1 RRQSVT
7 NDDLLERAR
16 VAKDGV
22 KFARLWE
29 GNWKEN
35 YTSQSEADLAL
46 CMKLAFW
53 TDRDA
58 GRIDT
63 LFRRSGLMWEKWERK
78 DYREATIA
86 KAIEQTTETWKP
98 RGADQRSWIVPIDA
112 DRVTPTLELLN
123 ACAVF
128 GGRIQFTAVKRR
140 GPMIV
145 AEFGD
150 GAEAIG
156 LAMTPLAFFAREQ
169 AFLGEETQFFIQR
182 PPRREIK
189 ADGAPAV
196 KWILRLAGTDR
207 ISSTDSLRKESRQTI
222 YTPGK
227 GAGQPDP
234 TAD

>member
-1 RRQSVT
+1 RISGSGTIAERTAELRRIHARLFPPKQKPQQQRRQSVT
-7 NDDLLERAR
+7 DDDLLERAR

-63 LFRRSGLMWEKWERK
+63 LFRRSGLMREKWERK

-86 KAIEQTTETWKP
+86 KAIEQTTGTWKP

-112 DRVTPTLELLN
+112 DRVTPTLEL
-123 ACAVF
+123 
-128 GGRIQFTAVKRR
+128 
-140 GPMIV
+140 
-145 AEFGD
+145 
-150 GAEAIG
+150 
-156 LAMTPLAFFAREQ
+156 
-169 AFLGEETQFFIQR
+169 
-182 PPRREIK
+182 
-189 ADGAPAV
+189 
-196 KWILRLAGTDR
+196 
-207 ISSTDSLRKESRQTI
+207 
-222 YTPGK
+222 
-227 GAGQPDP
+227 
-234 TAD
+234 

>member
-150 GAEAIG
+150 GAEAIWHS
-156 LAMTPLAFFAREQ
+156 MTDLTSFARAQ
-169 AFLGEETQFFIQR
+169 AILAEATQVLIPP
-182 PPRREIK
+182 PPRRSIK
-189 ADGAPAV
+189 TVCEPAV
-196 KWILRLAGTDR
+196 QWILRLAGNDR
-207 ISSTDSLRKESRQTI
+207 IS
-222 YTPGK
+222 
-227 GAGQPDP
+227 
-234 TAD
+234 